1 MLYSFTRRSA
11 NSKTGP
17 IPVTS
22 TERDSCPP
30 SCPHKD
36 EDCFAETGWYTR
48 MHWDKIPDR
57 GIDIDTLAARI
68 AALPDG
74 QLWRHDVAGD
84 LPGKGEAIDAYELG
98 RIVAANRGKRGFT
111 YTHKHTARA
120 LRWIRH
126 AVAWGFTINLS
137 ADDAGH
143 ADRLAETGLP
153 VTVIVPRD
161 TPARSA
167 TPAGRPIQVCPAQL
181 SDRTCDDC
189 GLCQRADR
197 KVIVGFLAHGSRAAR
212 TETIARRVIPIAR
225 A

>member
-1 MLYSFTRRSA
+1 MLYSFTRRSE

-22 TERDSCPP
+22 TERGSCPP

-36 EDCFAETGWYTR
+36 DDCFAEAGWYTR

-57 GIDIDTLAARI
+57 GINIDTLAARI

-126 AVAWGFTINLS
+126 AVRWGFTINLS

-167 TPAGRPIQVCPAQL
+167 TPAGRSRFALRNSRTAPAPTVD
-181 SDRTCDDC
+181 S
-189 GLCQRADR
+189 AS
-197 KVIVGFLAHGSRAAR
+197 A
-212 TETIARRVIPIAR
+212 PIAGSLSAFSR
-225 A
+225 TAAAPPVPKRSPAV